1 MRIRD
6 MDKFVPGIIQL
17 IIGVGILITSI
28 CLNRFCI
35 DRVIWIMLPIFCGIG
50 NIIMSVEVET
60 EAKRRKRKAEI
71 KAELRKMF
79 GGNDNE

>member
-1 MRIRD
+1 MRIRN

-17 IIGVGILITSI
+17 IIGVGLLITSI

-35 DRVIWIMLPIFCGIG
+35 DRVIWIMLPILCGIG
-50 NIIMSVEVET
+50 NIIVSVET
-60 EAKRRKRKAEI
+60 EAERRKRKAER